1 MKALFKLLFGGFMLR
16 LAGAVALGLVIWFA
30 GPLLA
35 FAQWHPLEG
44 ENARLGTIALV
55 LVLWLGKRLLTLLRQ
70 KIFNRKLL
78 DAMVP
83 APAKDVAGEA
93 DAEDLRVVRER
104 FAQALGIMRHTGLG
118 ARKPSV
124 WARLAG
130 KQQYVYQLPWYIFI
144 GPPGSGKTT
153 ALLNSGLRFPLAD
166 RIGEQPVRG
175 IAGTRNCDWWFTDEA
190 VMIDTAG
197 RYVTQDSDFET
208 DAREWREFM
217 ELLRRYRPRQPINGA
232 LVTVSLADLLQMS
245 PAEREEQAAAVR
257 NRVQELLKT
266 LDTRF
271 PVYLLVTKADLMPGF
286 MEFFGDLSREQRE
299 QVWGTTFDFSEQ
311 KPVVPP
317 MALFQKRFDELIRRI
332 ADLVPDRLQRERDV
346 ARRALIYGFAH
357 QLATIKPAVMD
368 FIGHAFPQSTLTGK
382 VVVRGFYLTSGTQE
396 GNPIDRV
403 MGELGRQFGLQQQ
416 LLPSARPSGKS
427 FFLTRLLHDVIF
439 PEAPIAG
446 TNLKY
451 ERRIGRI
458 KWTAAIAATSLALLA
473 FAGWTTSF
481 LNNREY
487 VQSVAAKAGELQK
500 IMTQSGVP
508 KDIKSLLPLYRTLA
522 GFAHTDKVDPKDA
535 RLSQSLGLFQGHKLD
550 EAAIQSY
557 HRVLA
562 QTLAPALAQRLAW
575 VLRQGAPNPE
585 LQYETLKTYVMLAL
599 PEHLDR
605 EAVKGWVAFD
615 LEINRG
621 ADLSVEERRELL
633 SHIDALLS
641 RNALQDSMQ
650 IDQALLARTRAAL
663 AATPFPQRVYRRLL
677 RQDVGRPFGA
687 FRIDNGGGPSASLVF
702 QRKSGKPL
710 SEGVPGLYTYD
721 GYHRGFTP
729 AVDKVIS
736 DLANEETWV
745 LGIADSANARRAADL
760 QGRSSL
766 ADEVKRLY
774 LRDYAILWEQF
785 VADVSVVQSSSLTQT
800 IQTTRILSDAD
811 SPLVRLLRAI
821 VREVSL
827 TEVEGKPA
835 VTLLDR
841 ASDTVQGTKQQ
852 LDQFFGRPQAAQPTA
867 ARTGRIETLVD
878 DRFDT
883 LRRFIRP
890 GPGGAP
896 APVEKTTALIGEI
909 YQLMNNTET
918 AVKSGAAP
926 PQSDVPDRVKADAAR
941 LPDPIRSMVRELAA
955 AGAGQALGATRT
967 NIDQD
972 LASTVTTT
980 CSAALNGRY
989 PFAPGSSVDVTVDDF
1004 GRLFAPGGLLDD
1016 FFQKKLAAYVD
1027 TTVKPWKFRQLGD
1040 ASLGGSSAGSA
1051 ASLIQFQRA
1060 AEIRNVFFA
1069 GGAPG
1074 FSVKLEMKPLQM
1086 DPALLQFSLDMD
1098 GQVLKY
1104 AHGPS
1109 VPQQMRWPGTRG
1121 TNQIRI
1127 QVSPSASSGASG
1139 LLFEGPWAIFRM
1151 FDRAQIQPAAEPER
1165 FRSTFTIDGRP
1176 VVFDV
1181 TTSSVQNPFRL
1192 DALKA
1197 FRCPTRL

>member
-1 MKALFKLLFGGFMLR
+1 
-16 LAGAVALGLVIWFA
+16 
-30 GPLLA
+30 
-35 FAQWHPLEG
+35 
-44 ENARLGTIALV
+44 
-55 LVLWLGKRLLTLLRQ
+55 
-70 KIFNRKLL
+70 
-78 DAMVP
+78 
-83 APAKDVAGEA
+83 
-93 DAEDLRVVRER
+93 
-104 FAQALGIMRHTGLG
+104 
-118 ARKPSV
+118 
-124 WARLAG
+124 
-130 KQQYVYQLPWYIFI
+130 
-144 GPPGSGKTT
+144 
-153 ALLNSGLRFPLAD
+153 
-166 RIGEQPVRG
+166 VRG

-197 RYVTQDSDFET
+197 RYVTQDSHAET

-217 ELLRRYRPRQPINGA
+217 DLLRRYRPRQPINGA

-245 PAEREEQAAAVR
+245 PADREDQAGAVR
-257 NRVQELLKT
+257 NRVHELLKT

-271 PVYLLVTKADLMPGF
+271 PVYLLVTKADLLPGF

-299 QVWGTTFDFSEQ
+299 QVWGTTFDFNE
-311 KPVVPP
+311 KNPIAPP
-317 MALFQKRFDELIRRI
+317 MALFQERFDELTKRI
-332 ADLVPDRLQRERDV
+332 AALVPDRLQRERDV
-346 ARRALIYGFAH
+346 GRRALIYGFAH
-357 QLATIKPAVMD
+357 QLATIRPAVMD
-368 FIGHAFPQSTLTGK
+368 FISHAFPQSALAGR
-382 VVVRGFYLTSGTQE
+382 VFLRGFYLTSGTQE

-427 FFLTRLLHDVIF
+427 FFLSRLLHDVIF
-439 PEAPIAG
+439 PEAPLAG

-451 ERRIGRI
+451 ERRMSRI
-458 KWTAAIAATSLALLA
+458 KWSAAVGATAAALLA
-473 FAGWTTSF
+473 FAGWTSSY
-481 LNNREY
+481 LNNRQY
-487 VQSVAAKAGELQK
+487 VQTVAAKASEVQK
-500 IMTQSGVP
+500 VMAASGVP

-522 GFAHTDKVDPKDA
+522 TFAQTEKVDPRNA
-535 RLSQSLGLFQGHKLD
+535 PLSHALGLFQGHKLE
-550 EAAIQSY
+550 EAATQSY

-575 VLRQGAPNPE
+575 VLRQGAANPE
-585 LQYETLKTYVMLAL
+585 LQYETLKTYVMLAS
-599 PEHLDR
+599 PQHLDR
-605 EAVKGWVAFD
+605 DAIKGWVAFD
-615 LEINRG
+615 LETNRG
-621 ADLSVEERRELL
+621 TDLGVEERRELL

-641 RNALQDSMQ
+641 RNALQESIE
-650 IDQALLARTRAAL
+650 IDQPLLARTRATL

-677 RQDVGRPFGA
+677 RQGVGSKFPSFRLDNAGGA
-687 FRIDNGGGPSASLVF
+687 SATLVF

-721 GYHRGFTP
+721 GYHGGFTH
-729 AVDKVIS
+729 AVDAVIS
-736 DLANEETWV
+736 DLAAEEVWV

-760 QGRSSL
+760 QARGSL

-774 LRDYAILWEQF
+774 LRDYANLWEQF
-785 VADVSVVQSSSLTQT
+785 VADVTVVPGSSLTQT
-800 IQTTRILSDAD
+800 IQTTRILSEPD

-835 VTLLDR
+835 ATLLDR

-852 LDQFFGRPQAAQPTA
+852 LEQLLGRPQGAQPA
-867 ARTGRIETLVD
+867 LQRVARIESLVD
-878 DRFDT
+878 DRFEN
-883 LRRFIRP
+883 LRRFVRP

-896 APVEKTTALIGEI
+896 PPVEKTTALIGDI
-909 YQLMNNTET
+909 YQLMSNTEA

-926 PQSDVPDRVKADAAR
+926 PQSDVPDRVRADAAR

-955 AGAGQALGATRT
+955 VGAGQALGATRS

-972 LASTVTTT
+972 LASSITTL
-980 CSAALNGRY
+980 CNAAINGRY
-989 PFAPGSSVDVTVDDF
+989 PFTPGSQVDVTPEDF

-1016 FFQKKLAAYVD
+1016 FFQKKLSPYVD
-1027 TTVKPWKFRQLGD
+1027 TTVKPWRFRQVGD
-1040 ASLGGSSAGSA
+1040 TSLGGA

-1060 AEIRNVFFA
+1060 AEIRSVFFG

-1074 FSVKLEMKPLQM
+1074 FAVRLEMKPLQM

-1127 QVSPSASSGASG
+1127 QVSPSVASG

-1165 FRSTFTIDGRP
+1165 FRSTFSIDGRP

-1192 DALKA
+1192 DALRA
-1197 FRCPTRL
+1197 FRCPSRL